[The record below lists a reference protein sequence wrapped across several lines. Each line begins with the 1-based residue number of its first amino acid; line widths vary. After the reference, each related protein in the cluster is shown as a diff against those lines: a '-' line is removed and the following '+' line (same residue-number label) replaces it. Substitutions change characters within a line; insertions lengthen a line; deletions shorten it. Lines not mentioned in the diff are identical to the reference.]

1 MAPEYNNN
9 FTSHNSLLHVAKGFA
24 YRPSPPVWSHSAV
37 NRRKSISF
45 FFPLRRSVLRA
56 SSRFESRGCTS
67 GLVGHSLSTCQKV
80 IWNREMESS
89 SSTNNLITTNHLRH
103 VESMATMPSG
113 AGKIPHLNAIILGE
127 ALASEENDLIFPSDD
142 FSRQA
147 HVPSPQKVT
156 PLCLFVCCFM
166 YTTMY
171 LILLIQHH
179 HHH

>member
-1 MAPEYNNN
+1 MAPDYNNN

-24 YRPSPPVWSHSAV
+24 YRPTPPVAILVWSYSAV
-37 NRRKSISF
+37 NRRKSISIW
-45 FFPLRRSVLRA
+45 FPLRRSVLRA

-67 GLVGHSLSTCQKV
+67 TSTSIVAHSLSTCQKV
-80 IWNREMESS
+80 IWNREMES

-103 VESMATMPSG
+103 VESMATMPCG

-142 FSRQA
+142 FSHQA

-156 PLCLFVCCFM
+156 PLCLLVVFCTRRYF
-166 YTTMY
+166 
-171 LILLIQHH
+171 
-179 HHH
+179 